1 MINRAYEYQF
11 QEHHITKTWNY
22 LHDHFGFN
30 IRKWKERFDD
40 FKKKQKLE
48 EDEIG
53 AFHRFGNKHI
63 NPVLNEI
70 LGRNILHPTFNYLA
84 QFIVTGKKQS

>member
-1 MINRAYEYQF
+1 VNKPYQYEF
-11 QEHHITKTWNY
+11 QEYHITKVWNY

-30 IRKWKERFDD
+30 IPKWKERFNDY
-40 FKKKQKLE
+40 KSKQRRRE

-53 AFHRFGNKHI
+53 YFNRFGNQHI

-70 LGRNILHPTFNYLA
+70 LGRSILYPTFNALVEY
-84 QFIVTGKKQS
+84 IVTGKRQN